1 MVGYYRPRFQTHA
14 VRRMGSGFEWRPTF
28 CSGSNILFLTHEVNY
43 QSYGYIIPNH
53 LIFDAHSP
61 SVEIYMN
68 LT

>member
-1 MVGYYRPRFQTHA
+1 MA
-14 VRRMGSGFEWRPTF
+14 PTF
-28 CSGSNILFLTHEVNY
+28 YSGSNILFLAEVNY

-53 LIFDAHSP
+53 LIFDVHSP

>member
-1 MVGYYRPRFQTHA
+1 MA
-14 VRRMGSGFEWRPTF
+14 PTF
-28 CSGSNILFLTHEVNY
+28 CSGSNILFLAEVNY

-53 LIFDAHSP
+53 LIFDVHSP